1 MLRLFSRSRNAHKRR
16 RITIRPLQIISAKR
30 TRLNMR
36 SNKRPKELEKKKREK
51 SNVYESS
58 KRRLLIDRP
67 RLML

>member
-1 MLRLFSRSRNAHKRR
+1 
-16 RITIRPLQIISAKR
+16 
-30 TRLNMR
+30 MR
-36 SNKRPKELEKKKREK
+36 SNKRPKELEKKKRGK